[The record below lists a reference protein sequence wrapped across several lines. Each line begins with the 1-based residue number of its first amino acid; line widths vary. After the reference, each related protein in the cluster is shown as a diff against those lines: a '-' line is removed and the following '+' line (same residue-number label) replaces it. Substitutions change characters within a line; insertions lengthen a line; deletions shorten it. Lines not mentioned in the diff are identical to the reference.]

1 MKRRAMLSWKQLL
14 VLCCLLF
21 TFAGLTAFLF
31 GYQRDEK
38 RFTQISSQL
47 FTDEISGNTLNMHYT
62 LAYPANF
69 GIYDY
74 KATLPTYSAE
84 SRHASQ
90 AATEELLHTLG
101 ELKPQKLSPSNRY
114 TYILLMRSLKSSL
127 ELSNYT
133 YYEEPLSPS
142 SGMQSQLPILLAEY
156 TFRTRRDVEDYLAL
170 LDQTDDY
177 FLSLLTFEQEKA
189 KAGLLMSAASL
200 EKVKKQCDTI
210 LTKEELEAGTH
221 FLQTTFTERLRPLI
235 SRGIITEEEALQ
247 YQAQNNRLLK
257 TVMLPAYETLADGL
271 FVLEDETIPLSGLAS
286 KPEGREY
293 YRRLLISETG
303 SYRDITEVE
312 QLLLNK
318 FYEEYNAILTLT
330 ADHPEV
336 LEQIYNDAFV
346 NFPISGAD
354 AMLAD
359 LQARMSADFPGL
371 PTVSDNVSPTVSSL
385 PTATVKAVSP
395 SLEDYSAPAF
405 YLTAPIDDSDSNVI
419 YINQSTSPSGLEL
432 YTILAHEG
440 YPGHLYQTVYS
451 NRSFLQKEENKV
463 RELLWYGG
471 YLEGWGLYTEFYS
484 FDYAADIYSEQGDD
498 PAAVLT
504 QLEQHDRSL
513 QLCLYCLLDIMI
525 HYENASYSQVVDVL
539 KGMGIEDS
547 SSVRAVYAYLV
558 EEPCNYLKYYVGYLE
573 ILQLKE
579 EAKTL
584 WDEEY
589 SDLRFHTFYLDC
601 GPSDFTTLRERLV
614 EEAADS

>member
-38 RFTQISSQL
+38 RFTQISSRL

-84 SRHASQ
+84 GRLASR

-101 ELKPQKLSPSNRY
+101 ELNPQKLSPTDRY

-127 ELSNYT
+127 ELSNYA

-142 SGMQSQLPILLAEY
+142 SGMQTQLPILLAEY

-177 FLSLLTFEQEKA
+177 FFSLLTFEQEKA
-189 KAGLLMSAASL
+189 EAGLLMSAASL
-200 EKVKKQCDTI
+200 DKVKKQCDTI
-210 LTKEELEAGTH
+210 LTKEELDAGTH
-221 FLQTTFTERLRPLI
+221 FLQTTFTERLQPLI
-235 SRGIITEEEALQ
+235 NRGIITEEEALQ
-247 YQAQNNRLLK
+247 YQAQNSRLLK

-271 FVLEDETIPLSGLAS
+271 FVLEDETIPMSGLAS

-293 YRRLLISETG
+293 YRRLLMSETG
-303 SYRDITEVE
+303 SYRDITEIE
-312 QLLLNK
+312 QLLMNK
-318 FYEEYNAILTLT
+318 FYEEYNAILALT
-330 ADHPEV
+330 AEHPEV
-336 LEQIYNDAFV
+336 LGRIYDETFV
-346 NFPISGAD
+346 AFPISGAD

-371 PTVSDNVSPTVSSL
+371 PTVSDNINPTASSL

-405 YLTAPIDDSDSNVI
+405 YLTTPIDDSDSNVI
-419 YINQSTSPSGLEL
+419 YINQSTSPYGLEL

-440 YPGHLYQTVYS
+440 YPGHLYQTVYR
-451 NRSFLQKEENKV
+451 NRSFLLKEENNA

-498 PAAVLT
+498 SAAVLT
-504 QLEQHDRSL
+504 QLEQHNRSL

-525 HYENASYSQVVDVL
+525 HYENASYSQVADVL
-539 KGMGIEDS
+539 EGMGIENS

-584 WDEEY
+584 WGEEY

-614 EEAADS
+614 EEAVDS